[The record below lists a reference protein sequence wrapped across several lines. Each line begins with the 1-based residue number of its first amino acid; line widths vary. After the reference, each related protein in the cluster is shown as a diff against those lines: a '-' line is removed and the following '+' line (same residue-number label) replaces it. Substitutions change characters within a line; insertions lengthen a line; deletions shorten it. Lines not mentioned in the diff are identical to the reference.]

1 VQLGAGGGGG
11 SATPTALVLAT
22 ALNLLNGADAMAHV
36 FYATLLARAC
46 VAAGALVRGTTMEQF
61 QIVTL

>member
-1 VQLGAGGGGG
+1 V
-11 SATPTALVLAT
+11 AT

-46 VAAGALVRGTTMEQF
+46 VAAGALVRGTTMEQL